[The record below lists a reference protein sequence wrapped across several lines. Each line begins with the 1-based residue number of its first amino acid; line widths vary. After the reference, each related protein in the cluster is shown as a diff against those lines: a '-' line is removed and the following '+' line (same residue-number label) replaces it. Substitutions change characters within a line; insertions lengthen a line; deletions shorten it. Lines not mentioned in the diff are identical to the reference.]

1 MAGGA
6 AIIPLWL
13 VVIIATILI
22 TIIMIAIIMITIIMI
37 TIINSSQQA
46 ALWAST
52 LAT

>member
-1 MAGGA
+1 MA
-6 AIIPLWL
+6 LWL
-13 VVIIATILI
+13 VVIIAIIMITTILI
-22 TIIMIAIIMITIIMI
+22 TIIMITIIMI